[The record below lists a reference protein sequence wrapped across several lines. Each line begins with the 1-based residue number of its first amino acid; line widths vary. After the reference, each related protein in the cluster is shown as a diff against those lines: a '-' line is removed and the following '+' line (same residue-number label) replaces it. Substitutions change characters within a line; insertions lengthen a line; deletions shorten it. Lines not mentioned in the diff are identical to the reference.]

1 MIHMI
6 MRNQTEIDVS
16 RDERQTLIVLAVLPL
31 LKEATINN
39 KFDRTIIWLFYNNQI
54 ALASYLWMHSHNV
67 CVEPVF

>member
-54 ALASYLWMHSHNV
+54 A
-67 CVEPVF
+67 

>member
-31 LKEATINN
+31 LEETTVNN
-39 KFDRTIIWLFYNNQI
+39 KFDCAVVWLLYDNQI
-54 ALASYLWMHSHNV
+54 A
-67 CVEPVF
+67 